1 MKFSFLLW
9 ARGGQDSSAIC
20 QKTLRILGSLKV
32 LGGETSSKRFKQ
44 AAGTSVQPWINY
56 ARLEGTKEKREA
68 GKTFVSVLCT
78 WKPWSWG
85 DLNIIALQGFSSPS
99 TWHKLIQEATLRLAI
114 SGDTRM
120 CHVTRLESCNHRL
133 LSQAILLFSC
143 QEPLSSHS
151 SSSPPSSSCANV
163 CHHHQHMPTSLTSSP
178 LWWLV
183 CWSPPL
189 YFSQDLCRLFSALIT
204 QHLQLHL
211 GWSSFLP

>member
-9 ARGGQDSSAIC
+9 ARGGQDPSAIC

-151 SSSPPSSSCANV
+151 SSFFLLCQRLSPPSAHANISNQFPSLMTCLLVTTLVLLPRFVQIILSS
-163 CHHHQHMPTSLTSSP
+163 HYTTSTI
-178 LWWLV
+178 
-183 CWSPPL
+183 
-189 YFSQDLCRLFSALIT
+189 AL
-204 QHLQLHL
+204 
-211 GWSSFLP
+211 GVE